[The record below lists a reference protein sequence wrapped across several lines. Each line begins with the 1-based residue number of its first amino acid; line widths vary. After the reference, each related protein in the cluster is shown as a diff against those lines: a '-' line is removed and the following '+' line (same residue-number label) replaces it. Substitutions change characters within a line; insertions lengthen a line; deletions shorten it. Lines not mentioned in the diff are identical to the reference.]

1 MAGFV
6 PVAFVP
12 MKPISKILLAATAI
26 APLVAL
32 AQPPARQ
39 VAAPKPTGQVSIVNA
54 KDGTFAY
61 DDKGGLAHWTKNVVI
76 TQQSEDII
84 IRAQDVSA
92 DRIRKIANASDQLS
106 IETRDSTIKGKL
118 LYADFNNRT
127 AVITQ
132 SVVIT
137 SHGKNDGAAA
147 GLRSDLAHKPIRVNC
162 ERVDWEYDI
171 RQATATGNIHIA
183 QGVNRGTCNKIVYD
197 ERKNIVD
204 LLGDVRFGDDKNRT
218 FIGQEVIVYIDEGR
232 IQGKRGTKMLIP
244 EGDAL
249 GSPSPRATKAPH
261 SFAPAPTLPPLDG
274 IAAPPPLPAPKPTAT
289 DEPVPTPRPD
299 EPDDSAPQATAT
311 PTPTVAK

>member
-6 PVAFVP
+6 PVAFIP
-12 MKPISKILLAATAI
+12 MKPIFKILLAVSAA

-32 AQPPARQ
+32 AQPPAKQ

-54 KDGTFAY
+54 KDGSFSY
-61 DDKGGLAHWTKNVVI
+61 DDAGGLAHWTKNVVI

-84 IRAQDVSA
+84 IRAQDVRA

-132 SVVIT
+132 NVVIT

-147 GLRSDLAHKPIRVNC
+147 GIRAEVGRKPIRVNC

-171 RQATATGNIHIA
+171 RQATATGNIHIT
-183 QGVNRGTCNKIVYD
+183 QGPNHGTCNKIIFD
-197 ERKNIVD
+197 ESRNIIE

-218 FIGQEVIVYIDEGR
+218 FLGQHIIVYVDESR
-232 IQGKRGTKMLIP
+232 IQGIGSIRMLVP
-244 EGDAL
+244 QGGGLD
-249 GSPSPRATKAPH
+249 SPTPRAAKTPRP
-261 SFAPAPTLPPLDG
+261 FTPPPNLPPLDG

-289 DEPVPTPRPD
+289 DEPVSTPRPD
-299 EPDDSAPQATAT
+299 EPDDTTPQPTAT
-311 PTPTVAK
+311 PTPTLAK